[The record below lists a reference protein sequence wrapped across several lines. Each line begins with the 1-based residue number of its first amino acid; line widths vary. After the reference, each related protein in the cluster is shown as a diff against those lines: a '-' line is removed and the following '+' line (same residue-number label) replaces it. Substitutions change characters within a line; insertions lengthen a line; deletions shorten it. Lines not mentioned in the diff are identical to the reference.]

1 MAATRVCE
9 PSNRGA
15 NALQTAAQRAGVLLW
30 TSRAKHGEM
39 GRLPRLGTGRS
50 RLNPCSDG
58 GEACSGKE
66 GRQPPRYLEAN
77 AHRIMCVPYPN
88 PARALRG
95 ARVPGPGEAAPPSP
109 PL

>member
-39 GRLPRLGTGRS
+39 GRLPRLGTRRS
-50 RLNPCSDG
+50 
-58 GEACSGKE
+58 
-66 GRQPPRYLEAN
+66 
-77 AHRIMCVPYPN
+77 
-88 PARALRG
+88 
-95 ARVPGPGEAAPPSP
+95 
-109 PL
+109 